1 MSRSIFWSPRSKLD
15 YIKLLDYLLEEW
27 GHESVKK
34 FNTLRVK
41 SLDQISENPELYQAT
56 IKRRNIR
63 RCVISKQTSLY
74 YRVKK
79 REIELITLFDTRQ
92 HPKKKKLK

>member
-1 MSRSIFWSPRSKLD
+1 MSRSIIWSPRSRRD

-27 GHESVKK
+27 GHGSVKK
-34 FNTLRVK
+34 FNALLVK
-41 SLDQISENPELYQAT
+41 SLDHISENPELYQAAN
-56 IKRRNIR
+56 KRSKIR

-79 REIELITLFDTRQ
+79 QEIELITLFDTRQ